1 MSIAD
6 RILQLVELLLLC
18 LCLIVTEIHDIKVG
32 NLEKELK
39 ARTDA
44 LRYEVG
50 ESEERCRRL
59 TDTCIDIVN
68 RKIYEGGNYA
78 D

>member
-1 MSIAD
+1 MNITD
-6 RILQLVELLLLC
+6 RILQIIELLLLC
-18 LCLIVTEIHDIKVG
+18 LCLAVTEIHSMKVN
-32 NLEKELK
+32 NLEKELR
-39 ARTDA
+39 AETSA

-50 ESEERCRRL
+50 ESEGRCRRL